1 MNSTARFN
9 ELLNTLKASWAGLP
23 DKPDET
29 PETTLRAIWQHVCQ
43 GQTDELHPPHLT
55 DDQYA
60 KVLELVDLRLN
71 GTPLAYLIGSQEFM
85 GIGFLAS
92 PQAMIPRKETE
103 ILGKAAVET
112 ARSLVEERHIIQAMD
127 ICTGSGNIALALAYY
142 VKESRVFGSD
152 VSPEAVA
159 LAKRNAEH
167 LHLTERVNF
176 FVGDLFAPF
185 EQDGF
190 HQQMDLITC
199 NPPYISSA
207 NVEKMAGEIVRH
219 EPRLAF
225 DGGHF
230 GIQVMTRFLREAPRY
245 LRHGGWICFEVGV
258 GQGQGMMTMVKRT
271 GFYDSLQS
279 FSDEDSNIR
288 VIKARLD
295 GSGQ

>member
-1 MNSTARFN
+1 M
-9 ELLNTLKASWAGLP
+9 
-23 DKPDET
+23 
-29 PETTLRAIWQHVCQ
+29 
-43 GQTDELHPPHLT
+43 
-55 DDQYA
+55 
-60 KVLELVDLRLN
+60 
-71 GTPLAYLIGSQEFM
+71 
-85 GIGFLAS
+85 
-92 PQAMIPRKETE
+92 
-103 ILGKAAVET
+103 ET

-127 ICTGSGNIALALAYY
+127 ICTGSGTLPWHWHIMSKNPGCLVRMYP
-142 VKESRVFGSD
+142 RR
-152 VSPEAVA
+152 AVA
-159 LAKRNAEH
+159 LAKRNAGI
-167 LHLTERVNF
+167 LHLTEQLILRV
-176 FVGDLFAPF
+176 DLFAPA
-185 EQDGF
+185 QTGRISSADGPDNL
-190 HQQMDLITC
+190 Q
-199 NPPYISSA
+199 PPYISSA